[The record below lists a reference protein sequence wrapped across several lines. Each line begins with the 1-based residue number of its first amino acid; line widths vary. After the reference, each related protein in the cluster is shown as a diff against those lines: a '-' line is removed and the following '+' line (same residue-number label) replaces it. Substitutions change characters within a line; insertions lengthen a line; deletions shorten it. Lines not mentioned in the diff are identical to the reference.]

1 MSDPLVPVGE
11 GDTAVPDDLRDQL
24 IPSYIA
30 TLAEL
35 HAAEEDNIAAATF
48 RRRPTTDQVL
58 DDLYLRGLHRSM
70 FGRVWRWA
78 GRYRRHDVN
87 IGGVDWP
94 DVPVLAR
101 DLVENAR
108 VWVESATFPPEEIGI
123 RFHHRWVQIHPF
135 VNGNGRHGRFATDHL
150 VTSLGQP
157 RFRWGAGLE
166 LERDELRRRYQQAL
180 QQMDA
185 DREDVA
191 DLLAFARS

>member
-1 MSDPLVPVGE
+1 MNDPLAPIGE
-11 GDTAVPDDLRDQL
+11 GGTAVPDNLRNQL

-30 TLAEL
+30 TLGEL

-48 RRRPTTDQVL
+48 RRRPTTIQLL

-70 FGRVWRWA
+70 FDRVWRWA

-94 DVPVLAR
+94 EVPALAR
-101 DLVENAR
+101 DLVADTR
-108 VWVESATFPPEEIGI
+108 AWVDSATYSPDEIGI

-135 VNGNGRHGRFATDHL
+135 VNGNGRHGRFAADYL
-150 VTSLGQP
+150 VASLGRP
-157 RFRWGAGLE
+157 RFRWGVGLQ
-166 LERDELRRRYQQAL
+166 LERDELRLRYRQAL
-180 QQMDA
+180 QRMDA

-191 DLLAFARS
+191 GLLAFARS